1 MKVTL
6 STGQGQLHFVETSQS
21 LCMVGLDHNII
32 TVWIPKQTL
41 PRFVN
46 LLGPLLER
54 DKLHQRLSS
63 RRTISNSG
71 ASICRGLFWPETYIN
86 ILYAM
91 ARFGWYDRSKASARG
106 WRAFG
111 RATVRHL
118 DGDIFHVR
126 SGAGQGGAIAAAK
139 HLGMKVVVDQSLA
152 HPTEMERNLKPI
164 YEATSERFTLGPSDP
179 FWKVVLKDCDDAD
192 VLLVNSDYVKQTFV
206 DQGYDSD
213 RIVVAYLGVRRDF
226 LDLKDSYTLA
236 EDGRLRLL
244 FTGGFALRKGA
255 NLIIDAVEKLDAAGV
270 DCFVEVAGHADEGR
284 RLLRTC
290 PAQIHEKFIFHGFI
304 PQHELKALFK
314 RADMY
319 VFPSAAEG
327 CAKSAMEAMAA
338 GVPVICT
345 AETGTPIEVGSG
357 RRIVPRGDS
366 QALADA
372 ILELGRDKAMREHMG
387 QVGSQYVRT
396 HLSWMDYGGR
406 LKQLYQGLVKSD

>member
-6 STGQGQLHFVETSQS
+6 STGQGRLHFVETSQA
-21 LCMVGLDHNII
+21 LCAVGLDHDVI
-32 TVWIPKQTL
+32 TGWIPMRS
-41 PRFVN
+41 PPWFVN
-46 LLGPLLER
+46 LLGPLVGR
-54 DKLHQRLSS
+54 DKLHQRLSL
-63 RRTISNSG
+63 RRAISESG
-71 ASICRGLFWPETYIN
+71 ASICRGLFWPEAYMQM
-86 ILYAM
+86 LYAI
-91 ARFGWYDRSKASARG
+91 ARCGWYDRSKASVRG
-106 WRAFG
+106 WEAFG
-111 RATVRHL
+111 HATTCHL
-118 DGDIFHVR
+118 DGDVFHVR

-139 HLGMKVVVDQSLA
+139 RKGMKVVVDQSLA
-152 HPTEMERNLKPI
+152 HPAEMEHNLKPI

-179 FWKVVLKDCDDAD
+179 FWKVVLKDCEQAD

-206 DQGYDSD
+206 DQGYNPD

-226 LDLKDSYTLA
+226 LDLKDSYALE
-236 EDGRLRLL
+236 EDGNLRLL

-255 NLIIDAVEKLDAAGV
+255 DLIIDAVAKLDAAGV
-270 DCFVEVAGHADEGR
+270 DCLVEVAGHANEGR
-284 RLLRTC
+284 RLLQAYPTH
-290 PAQIHEKFIFHGFI
+290 IHEKFIFHGFI
-304 PQHELKALFK
+304 PQDELKALFK

-345 AETGTPIEVGSG
+345 AETGTPVEVGSG

-387 QVGSQYVRT
+387 RVGSHYVRT
-396 HLSWMDYGGR
+396 HLSWKDYGGR
-406 LKQLYQGLVKSD
+406 LMEIYTDLL